1 MRRQQSAMVVGTR
14 HAAPEFTMGMDRRTA
29 GFLIAGMCVITMAGA
44 QAKTAPRP
52 VYIHMNMKSPS
63 MILESTIA
71 VRPGQKVVFINQDND
86 IHTIVGY
93 DPKTGATIQRING
106 SIPASA
112 GMGKAP
118 GRYII
123 EFKHIGRHYYYCSV
137 HAYLKPGPGKTYS
150 PAIRPGV
157 KGFGAPMAGVI
168 IVTTNKRILAENPK
182 TSSEKFLPM

>member
-1 MRRQQSAMVVGTR
+1 MGHQQSAMIVANP
-14 HAAPEFTMGMDRRTA
+14 HAATELIMGMGRRTV
-29 GFLIAGMCVITMAGA
+29 GSVIAGMCMITMAGA
-44 QAKTAPRP
+44 HTETAPRP
-52 VYIHMNMKSPS
+52 VYIHMTMKSPS
-63 MILESTIA
+63 MILENTIA
-71 VRPGQKVVFINQDND
+71 VRPGQKVIFINQDND

-93 DPKTGATIQRING
+93 NPKTGATIQRING

-112 GMGKAP
+112 GMGKGP

-123 EFKHIGRHYYYCSV
+123 EFHHPGRHYYYCSV
-137 HAYLKPGPGKTYS
+137 HAYLKRQPGKDYS

-182 TSSEKFLPM
+182 TSSQKFLPK

>member
-1 MRRQQSAMVVGTR
+1 
-14 HAAPEFTMGMDRRTA
+14 MGINRRTA
-29 GFLIAGMCVITMAGA
+29 GSLIASMCVITMAGA

-93 DPKTGATIQRING
+93 NPKTGATIQRING
-106 SIPASA
+106 SIPAST

-123 EFKHIGRHYYYCSV
+123 KFNHLGRYYYYCSV
-137 HAYLKPGPGKTYS
+137 HAYLKKKSGKLYI
-150 PAIRPGV
+150 PAIRPDV
-157 KGFGAPMAGVI
+157 KGFGSPMAGVI
-168 IVTTNKRILAENPK
+168 IVTRNKRVLAENPK
-182 TSSEKFLPM
+182 TSSQKFLPE